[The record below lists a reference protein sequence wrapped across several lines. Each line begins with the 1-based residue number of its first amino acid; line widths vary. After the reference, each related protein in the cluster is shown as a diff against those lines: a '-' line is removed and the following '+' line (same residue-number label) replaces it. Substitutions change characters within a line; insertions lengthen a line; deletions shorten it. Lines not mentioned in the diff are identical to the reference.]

1 MKIKTLILIFT
12 MFSLVAC
19 SDSEEALKEQTGIQ
33 TKEEI
38 NAQNQNLQEWA
49 QKLEVDLDKR
59 RSFITAVEGE
69 FEGSFS
75 VKETAY
81 MIRLLITPTI
91 PDYDVDRTR
100 TLAELEYELQNLNLN
115 IQIMQWNPNSQ
126 LSAVGCVLQNI
137 KPDLKKGI
145 MNLISEGCTN
155 TYQLFLSDEPNDGDD
170 FTDEDILIQSRDLA
184 NQIKDGVIN
193 YVQDFKGKL
202 RSSTNAMI
210 YNFSLTRI

>member
-1 MKIKTLILIFT
+1 M
-12 MFSLVAC
+12 
-19 SDSEEALKEQTGIQ
+19 KEQTGIQ

-49 QKLEVDLDKR
+49 EKLEVDLDKR
-59 RSFITAVEGE
+59 RTFINAVEGE
-69 FEGSFS
+69 FEGQFS
-75 VKETAY
+75 VKESTY

-91 PDYDVDRTR
+91 PGYDVDRTR

-115 IQIMQWNPNSQ
+115 VQIMQWNPNSQ

-145 MNLISEGCTN
+145 MNLISEGCSN
-155 TYQLFLSDEPNDGDD
+155 TYQLFLSDTPDDGLNV
-170 FTDEDILIQSRDLA
+170 EDQDVMAQSHALA
-184 NQIKDGVIN
+184 NQIKDGFIN
-193 YVQDFKGKL
+193 YIQEFKGKL

>member
-1 MKIKTLILIFT
+1 MKIKLFLL
-12 MFSLVAC
+12 MFIMLSVVAC
-19 SDSEEALKEQTGIQ
+19 SDGEEGLKEQVGIQ

-38 NAQNQNLQEWA
+38 SAQNQNLQEWA
-49 QKLEVDLDKR
+49 EKLEVDLDKR
-59 RSFITAVEGE
+59 RTFINAVEGE

-75 VKETAY
+75 VKETNY

-115 IQIMQWNPNSQ
+115 IQIIQWNPESQ

-145 MNLISEGCTN
+145 MNLISEGCSN
-155 TYQLFLSDEPNDGDD
+155 TYQLFLSDEPNDG
-170 FTDEDILIQSRDLA
+170 EDIEDQDILMQSRDIA
-184 NQIKDGVIN
+184 SQIMNGAIN
-193 YVQDFKGKL
+193 YIQDFKGKL